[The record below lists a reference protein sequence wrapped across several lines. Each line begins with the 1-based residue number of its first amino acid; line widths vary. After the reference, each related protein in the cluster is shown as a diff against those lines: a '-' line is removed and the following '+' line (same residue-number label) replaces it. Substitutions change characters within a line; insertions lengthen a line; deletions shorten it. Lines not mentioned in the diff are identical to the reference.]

1 VSNAHFTISRENI
14 NSISN
19 TIDFYLIMNI
29 DGNTI
34 SSNGVLGT
42 RFSGI
47 TTGINFNN
55 NILNVG
61 FVSLT
66 YLGKRDTSINA
77 IIINKLNTSTNG
89 HIGILGT
96 PLTPSNLINIA
107 NGVCKIGRYRLENSQ
122 SFY

>member
-1 VSNAHFTISRENI
+1 MPNTHFTISRENI
-14 NSISN
+14 NSISI
-19 TIDFYLIMNI
+19 TIDFDLIMNI

-55 NILNVG
+55 NILNG
-61 FVSLT
+61 GSVSLT
-66 YLGKRDTSINA
+66 YLGTRDTSINA
-77 IIINKLNTSTNG
+77 IIINKLNTSTKGNIRIVG
-89 HIGILGT
+89 LHLHLLIL
-96 PLTPSNLINIA
+96 LIIA
-107 NGVCKIGRYRLENSQ
+107 NNVYKIGRYRLTNSQ